1 MSLNNKI
8 ERIKRMHDL
17 IRYKR
22 TGKPDQF
29 ARKMGLSE
37 SMLYNMLKELKQ
49 LGAPIAYCRYRESY
63 EYMHPVEFR
72 VGFIPPSVATQEL
85 QAINGGA
92 IIRQLPIIFVQVA

>member
-72 VGFIPPSVATQEL
+72 VGFIPPSVASQEL

-92 IIRQLPIIFVQVA
+92 TVLQLPVTFFRAA

>member
-29 ARKMGLSE
+29 ARKMGLSVRA
-37 SMLYNMLKELKQ
+37 LYKEIKEKKN
-49 LGAPIAYCRYRESY
+49 LGAPIAYCNYRESY
-63 EYMHPVEFR
+63 EYINPVAL
-72 VGFIPPSVATQEL
+72 GSPKIS
-85 QAINGGA
+85 
-92 IIRQLPIIFVQVA
+92 